1 MLDYKVTYSQMKEW
15 LAECAQKADPRASAP
30 FYTLPVKLSRFLRK
44 LVRRPP
50 PPPLGRGPKGRGTH
64 FDDVLLCI
72 QKILL
77 ICMLY
82 NSM

>member
-50 PPPLGRGPKGRGTH
+50 PPPWGGAPKG
-64 FDDVLLCI
+64 VE
-72 QKILL
+72 L
-77 ICMLY
+77 I
-82 NSM
+82 SMMYYYVYKKSY